1 MNDLATIRPLT
12 LSKMGLKKEVE
23 PPIPE
28 DTLELRKLFIYQ
40 QMWDNLHEFRME
52 RKRSARYLEGKQWE
66 DFVTD
71 RNGNQIKEDQ
81 YILDQGQ
88 LPLKQNRIK
97 STVRTLVGQFRADNH
112 KSVVVSRT
120 PDSAKESEM
129 LSNGLQC
136 ALHSVNHV
144 KEIDSRLY
152 EEFLL
157 SGLPV
162 QRISYEYIN
171 DLKRRDLIIRNCH
184 PNTMFF
190 NGNLMDVRG
199 FDIDCIG
206 RFLDL
211 SFDKMIVNFGTSPER
226 KRQLREI
233 YGSVNNRYSNLVALS
248 SDNIYNNNFFVPQD
262 LTKCRVI
269 EVWEER
275 LVEVMEVHDMMDGTR
290 DITDWTQKHL
300 DAYNKYRINKFAEIG
315 IPEEEVPLCIGELMT
330 VQKWFYTYYTPW
342 GHVLRE
348 GESPFW
354 HGSHPFVITPYPLI
368 DGKVQGLVPD
378 LLDAQRQMNR
388 LLILQNMILSSSAKN
403 TIILDKNSLDGKSPE
418 EVDAEYRKIGG
429 VLVLDLDK
437 GRTHPPIEVK
447 GSIGNFGINE
457 MIQMYV
463 TMLQDV
469 SGVQPAMQGH
479 AALSGTSG
487 ALYAQQVENSTMN
500 SKDMQ
505 DAFMNFLLMRD
516 MKALKTIQQYYD
528 KPVMLAVS
536 GSAFADTAH
545 KYDPAMVS
553 KVEFDMVIGQS
564 NDSPIYRAA
573 IEDTLNQFVMKGI
586 IDLRMFLENTTMPFK
601 QNLLESLRKRE
612 EQAMMNPQAAV
623 AGLTEDVKN
632 AGVQGNQQLVDN
644 TYNQM
649 KAA

>member
-1 MNDLATIRPLT
+1 
-12 LSKMGLKKEVE
+12 
-23 PPIPE
+23 
-28 DTLELRKLFIYQ
+28 
-40 QMWDNLHEFRME
+40 
-52 RKRSARYLEGKQWE
+52 
-66 DFVTD
+66 
-71 RNGNQIKEDQ
+71 
-81 YILDQGQ
+81 
-88 LPLKQNRIK
+88 
-97 STVRTLVGQFRADNH
+97 
-112 KSVVVSRT
+112 
-120 PDSAKESEM
+120 
-129 LSNGLQC
+129 
-136 ALHSVNHV
+136 
-144 KEIDSRLY
+144 
-152 EEFLL
+152 
-157 SGLPV
+157 
-162 QRISYEYIN
+162 
-171 DLKRRDLIIRNCH
+171 
-184 PNTMFF
+184 
-190 NGNLMDVRG
+190 
-199 FDIDCIG
+199 
-206 RFLDL
+206 
-211 SFDKMIVNFGTSPER
+211 
-226 KRQLREI
+226 
-233 YGSVNNRYSNLVALS
+233 
-248 SDNIYNNNFFVPQD
+248 
-262 LTKCRVI
+262 
-269 EVWEER
+269 
-275 LVEVMEVHDMMDGTR
+275 
-290 DITDWTQKHL
+290 
-300 DAYNKYRINKFAEIG
+300 
-315 IPEEEVPLCIGELMT
+315 
-330 VQKWFYTYYTPW
+330 
-342 GHVLRE
+342 
-348 GESPFW
+348 
-354 HGSHPFVITPYPLI
+354 
-368 DGKVQGLVPD
+368 
-378 LLDAQRQMNR
+378 MNR